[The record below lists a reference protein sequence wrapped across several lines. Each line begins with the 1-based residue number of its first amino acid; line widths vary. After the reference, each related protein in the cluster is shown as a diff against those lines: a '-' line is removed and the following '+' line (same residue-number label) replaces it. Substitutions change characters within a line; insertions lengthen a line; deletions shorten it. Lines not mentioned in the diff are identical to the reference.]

1 MQALVLGED
10 LGLPKQ
16 KKGNVEG
23 RDSDLCLHGSI
34 PSCCLIQCTAPT
46 LARRDSQSIILLAT
60 RKPPVASHLTHE
72 SKPKS

>member
-10 LGLPKQ
+10 LELAQ
-16 KKGNVEG
+16 RKKGNVEG
-23 RDSDLCLHGSI
+23 GDSDLCLRGSV

-46 LARRDSQSIILLAT
+46 PARRDSQSIILLAA